1 MSQLFIGGGFMRV
14 AICEDN
20 PRELDKV
27 RHAAEAYFSAKA
39 EEPAEIFACGSAA
52 EFAAYLDEAGV
63 PDIALL
69 DIFLPEASGIR
80 IAQEM
85 RLRQEHTEIVF
96 LTSSKEFAFAAFAVR
111 AAHYLLKPYTQ
122 AQFDGAMDRAM
133 ANLRAKRPK
142 TICLT
147 MAGGNV
153 RTVDIDAILSI
164 EGMGNERIV
173 RTTQGKFA
181 EKKRRLKEFAEE
193 LERLSPGQFIAAYR
207 GYIVNQAHIRSID
220 AEAIR
225 LTDGSSI
232 PIRRGDFYRLRQQFF
247 DWSFRRSGKEAE
259 P

>member
-1 MSQLFIGGGFMRV
+1 MRV
-14 AICEDN
+14 AICEDQS
-20 PRELDKV
+20 RELDKV
-27 RHAAEAYFSAKA
+27 RRAAETYFSAKA
-39 EEPAEIFACGSAA
+39 GEPAEIFACGSAA
-52 EFAAYLDEAGV
+52 EFAAHLDEAGV

-85 RLRQEHTEIVF
+85 RLRQDHTEIVF

-111 AAHYLLKPYTQ
+111 AVHYLVKPYTQ

-147 MAGGNV
+147 VAGGNV
-153 RTVDIDAILSI
+153 QTVDIDAILFI

-173 RTTQGKFA
+173 CTTRGNFV
-181 EKKRRLKEFAEE
+181 ERKRRLKEFAEE
-193 LERLSPGQFIAAYR
+193 LERLSPGQFVAAYR
-207 GYIVNQAHIRSID
+207 GYIVNQAHIRCID
-220 AEAIR
+220 AEVIR
-225 LTDGSSI
+225 LTDGSFV
-232 PIRRGDFYRLRQQFF
+232 PIRRGDFHRLRQQFF
-247 DWSFRRSGKEAE
+247 DWSFRRCGKEAE

>member
-1 MSQLFIGGGFMRV
+1 MRV
-14 AICEDN
+14 AICEDQ
-20 PRELDKV
+20 PQELDAV
-27 RHAAEAYFSAKA
+27 RRAAEAYFGGMT
-39 EEPAEIFACGSAA
+39 EETVEIAAFGSAA
-52 EFAAYLDEAGV
+52 AFAAHLSEAGD

-80 IAQEM
+80 IAQDM
-85 RLRQEHTEIVF
+85 RLRQDHTEIVF

-111 AAHYLLKPYTQ
+111 AAHYLVKPYTQ
-122 AQFDGAMDRAM
+122 AQFDSAMDRAM

-147 MAGGNV
+147 VTGGNV
-153 RTVDIDAILSI
+153 QTVDIDTILSI

-173 RTTQGKFA
+173 RTTRGNFS

-193 LERLSPGQFIAAYR
+193 LERLSPGQFVAAYR
-207 GYIVNQAHIRSID
+207 GYIVNQAHIRCID

-225 LTDGSSI
+225 LTDGSSV
-232 PIRRGDFYRLRQQFF
+232 PIRHGDFHRLRQQFF
-247 DWSFRRSGKEAE
+247 DWSFRRCGKEAE